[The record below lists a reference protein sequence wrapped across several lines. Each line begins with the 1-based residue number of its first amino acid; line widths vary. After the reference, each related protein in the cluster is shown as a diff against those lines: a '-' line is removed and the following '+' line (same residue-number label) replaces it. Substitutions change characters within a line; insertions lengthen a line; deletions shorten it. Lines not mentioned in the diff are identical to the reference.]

1 MQHFGSLHN
10 WQNFRGHRFFI
21 RIIFIRITS
30 LEFGKSVSNFWK
42 KDKDDILWVDDQL
55 EMKKN
60 NETKIKL
67 ITLSL
72 VGSVSNSK
80 NLIKTGSEGNYVT
93 FFRSNTFISNASL
106 QKHNIGKYCEVGF
119 VDYTFL
125 QEPTLQKN
133 KYRLKIAQILRTS

>member
-1 MQHFGSLHN
+1 
-10 WQNFRGHRFFI
+10 
-21 RIIFIRITS
+21 
-30 LEFGKSVSNFWK
+30 
-42 KDKDDILWVDDQL
+42 
-55 EMKKN
+55 MKEN

-80 NLIKTGSEGNYVT
+80 NLIKTGSEGNYVHVT

-125 QEPTLQKN
+125 QEPALQKTN
-133 KYRLKIAQILRTS
+133 IG